1 MKLPKPSPAVI
12 EALAHVAAG
21 MTGIERRKMF
31 GFPALFINGTMFA
44 GVMGEA
50 IVVRLPE
57 AERQHL
63 VERGEATPSVAMG
76 RVMREWVDLAPAV
89 LASDAALGEWL
100 EKARA
105 HTASLPPKAKKPKRA
120 KA

>member
-12 EALAHVAAG
+12 DALARASAE
-21 MTGIERRKMF
+21 MSGIEHRKMF

-50 IVVRLPE
+50 IVVRLPDG
-57 AERQHL
+57 ERQAL
-63 VERGEATPSVAMG
+63 IERGEATPSVAMG
-76 RVMREWVDLAPAV
+76 RVMKEWVNLAPSIFR
-89 LASDAALGEWL
+89 SDAALTGWL
-100 EKARA
+100 ETARS
-105 HTASLPPKAKKPKRA
+105 HTAALAPKVKKAKRA